1 MNTVVKKWFN
11 DKEYGFLDNGGGPD
25 ILVRK
30 ADLIKCQYLKPG
42 TVVEF
47 ECHNDKKGL
56 IARKV
61 SISRQGDK
69 NKSHN
74 NMNRNKKTPYIGV
87 MT

>member
-1 MNTVVKKWFN
+1 MNTVVKKWFS

-25 ILVRK
+25 IIVRK
-30 ADLIKCQYLKPG
+30 ADLIKCQYLKAG

-47 ECHNDKKGL
+47 ECHTDKKGL

-61 SISRQGDK
+61 SISRHADK

-74 NMNRNKKTPYIGV
+74 MNRSKKMPYIGV